1 MLGRWWS
8 IQTLIGCGSLALSG
22 CGVPRFD
29 IPHYQGAPT
38 VAVIVSRVRCELTE
52 LVKPGAYTRE
62 ELLGNNY
69 EVGVQLYLDVT
80 NSGEL
85 SPSFNFPQTS
95 NYAFNMGAKLA
106 KSREQ
111 NFTLNLYYSMNQLAA
126 DWDQAV
132 ADAKKEGKKRP
143 DVYGVC
149 PSPLVTNLA
158 GHLGIKESAK
168 LAFTSPDRNSAQGLS
183 GTSGQF
189 GGFVS
194 FIVTKNINAVGPTW
208 TLQHFKG
215 PGNLGTLSSVNTD
228 KITFGFA
235 PGKVRPT
242 LRGEVTSDRVKD
254 LLLQLN
260 LNQIQ
265 VPR

>member
-1 MLGRWWS
+1 MLCHSWHTT
-8 IQTLIGCGSLALSG
+8 TLVSCTAFWLAG

-29 IPHYQGAPT
+29 IPNYQGAPT
-38 VAVIVSRVRCELTE
+38 VAVIVSRVRCELTD

-69 EVGVQLYLDVT
+69 EVGVQLYLDVN

-85 SPSFNFPQTS
+85 APSFNFPQTPTLAY
-95 NYAFNMGAKLA
+95 NLGAKLA

-132 ADAKKEGKKRP
+132 RDAKAEGKNEP
-143 DVYGVC
+143 DVYGKC

-158 GHLGIKESAK
+158 GQLGIKESAE
-168 LAFTSPDRNSAQGLS
+168 LAFTSPDRNPTQGLS

-194 FIVTKNINAVGPTW
+194 FVVTKNLNAVGPTW

-235 PGKVRPT
+235 PGKVKEVFK
-242 LRGEVTSDRVKD
+242 GEVTSDRVKA

-265 VPR
+265 AR